1 MNQQGIIDIMTSVG
15 TLNLSE
21 MEVQDQALY
30 LMSISQFAERMKP
43 LVVKYSDKMSEKST
57 FLFKV

>member
-1 MNQQGIIDIMTSVG
+1 MNLQEVNDIMNAVG
-15 TLNLSE
+15 NFNLQE

-43 LVVKYSDKMSEKST
+43 LVVKYADKLPEECK
-57 FLFKV
+57 FLLKL